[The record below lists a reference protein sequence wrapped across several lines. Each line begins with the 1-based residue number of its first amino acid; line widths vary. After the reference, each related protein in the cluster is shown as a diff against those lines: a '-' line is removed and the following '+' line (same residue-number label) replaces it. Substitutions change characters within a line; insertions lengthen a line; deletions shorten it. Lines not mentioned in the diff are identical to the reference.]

1 MSFEITLYETGYYIG
16 RQTNR
21 PFIILDNACLKQTY
35 QFGHFKALIFDIA
48 PEHRQYTH
56 FSKHKN
62 VEIHVE
68 KGHEVKLKFAPPR
81 LNMMASVC
89 QVLLH
94 KCPKEQVCET
104 YEFSD
109 NAGLTLVPRFNISL
123 LEAREMDMMLERDE
137 FEQEMR
143 DIKAQCLYGER

>member
-1 MSFEITLYETGYYIG
+1 
-16 RQTNR
+16 
-21 PFIILDNACLKQTY
+21 
-35 QFGHFKALIFDIA
+35 
-48 PEHRQYTH
+48 
-56 FSKHKN
+56 
-62 VEIHVE
+62 
-68 KGHEVKLKFAPPR
+68 
-81 LNMMASVC
+81 MMASVC